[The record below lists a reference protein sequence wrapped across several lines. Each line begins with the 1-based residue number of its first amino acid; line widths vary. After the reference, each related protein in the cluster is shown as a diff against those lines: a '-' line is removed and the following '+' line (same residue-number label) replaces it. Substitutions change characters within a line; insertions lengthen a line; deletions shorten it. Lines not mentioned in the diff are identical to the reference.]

1 MINFRLNGESVEL
14 ENDVSVSEFLS
25 TQGYELKF
33 IALERDGQILT
44 KMQWQVAMMS
54 EGKSYEVVEF
64 VGGG

>member
-1 MINFRLNGESVEL
+1 MEL